1 MRIRHNCRF
10 LTSPTMLF
18 GISQRLGRGT
28 LAEGAK
34 TTLPFAT
41 WNECGNLTTNRQ
53 QFESPP
59 PEKFEN
65 RVSQEII
72 SENITARTPDKR
84 PAFQL
89 VVLVFWAIIFLYPAN
104 SPAGGPLID
113 NMDSQPLGWKLSDAD
128 CPVEIRAHWLDPT
141 GGLDRRPCEA
151 MTIAAGNGTQ
161 IILEYRIEPAH
172 LFDEFKATVSAQS
185 VREGVRVG
193 LRVRYPRVI
202 DPSTRA
208 PLQVFIWGH
217 THRGRNQWEMLSVSP
232 ETNSQRVREMAIRN
246 KHGSGVD
253 LHGAYV
259 DAMIINAYTG
269 AGASTIRID
278 NLRVDGIVPAEP
290 SGVVARSVS
299 LTGDASPSGAA
310 AEPRNLEYD
319 GSAIQSAFPVGR
331 VSRILEY
338 NGESL
343 EYLKLLGFDA
353 VLLGKPPTAELL
365 RGAMHH
371 SITVFAPAPTA
382 PDPAIEPFLAPIA
395 GWYLGTS
402 YDESQ
407 LTIAAQE
414 EKRIAAL
421 PSLWRRPV
429 FIAPAEAW
437 GRYSGVATS
446 IVYDMP
452 LATRGL
458 DGSEETQLLL
468 DQVQRTGRPIATAVG
483 IATQPPQRLVNQLDG
498 LSRVFG
504 ATEITDYGWHAL
516 YQQVARSLVIA
527 PRAIVFRS
535 SRSLASGA
543 EADSQRALALGY
555 INRWILS
562 VGPMLQDAQFRG
574 MLRCNDDRYQAIH
587 LSTPQFDLVV
597 AVLKRSASEPSVAA
611 PSSAP
616 LQFRVPF
623 GNANMA
629 WRMTDTTAQQLSMS
643 GDATS
648 QSVTIDS
655 PDLVEWILTSNDP
668 SLGGRIDR
676 VLRTQALLMNQERWQ
691 LATDSAMRARD
702 DWSSAMGGGVI
713 PRTAYPSD
721 MLRMAAEQLASVQP
735 HIGAQRWSAAMS
747 ATRGADLLIARSN
760 GLLRSRLQPANVPN
774 TGMPTLL
781 APGGTQLQL
790 AWLPSLEDGNW
801 TNNLLAGGDL
811 ENSQAMLQTGW
822 TYQRRLENLATSAV
836 GVDPLA
842 GEFGTGALRIESM
855 GLGGEPLP
863 GGYAGTTARVRS
875 AAVAIP
881 VGSWIRIEAKV
892 KTLGFGGP
900 HQGLL
905 IYDSDA
911 GSEVGTLIRGDSGW
925 RTVRIYRVITANRSL
940 HVTAETLGAGEALID
955 SISVSMWQPPATP
968 AAPFFPIVRSDDIL
982 AN

>member
-1 MRIRHNCRF
+1 MLLGTFQRPCR
-10 LTSPTMLF
+10 
-18 GISQRLGRGT
+18 RA
-28 LAEGAK
+28 LAERANK
-34 TTLPFAT
+34 AFSFDAWT
-41 WNECGNLTTNRQ
+41 ECGNFSVKRQ
-53 QFESPP
+53 QFEPSP
-59 PEKFEN
+59 PEKFEK
-65 RVSQEII
+65 RVSMGII
-72 SENITARTPDKR
+72 SENIPVVVSWLRRSLPLLT
-84 PAFQL
+84 L
-89 VVLVFWAIIFLYPAN
+89 VLWAIFSLTPSI
-104 SPAGGPLID
+104 SHGGGPLID

-151 MTIAAGNGTQ
+151 MSIAAGNGTQ
-161 IILEYRIEPAH
+161 IILEYRIDPAH

-185 VREGVRVG
+185 VREGVRIG
-193 LRVRYPRVI
+193 LRIRYPRVI

-208 PLQVFIWGH
+208 PLQVFVWGH

-232 ETNSQRVREMAIRN
+232 EVNSQRVREMAIRN

-259 DAMIINAYTG
+259 DAIVINAYTG
-269 AGASTIRID
+269 TGASTVRLD
-278 NLRVDGIVPAEP
+278 NLRVDGIVPIEP
-290 SGVVARSVS
+290 SGVAARSVS
-299 LTGDASPSGAA
+299 LNGDSQRSEEAA
-310 AEPRNLEYD
+310 GTRVLEYD
-319 GSAIQSAFPVGR
+319 GSAIQSAFPAGR
-331 VSRILEY
+331 VTRILEY

-382 PDPAIEPFLAPIA
+382 PDPAIEPFLAPVA

-407 LTIAAQE
+407 LKIAAQE

-421 PSLWRRPV
+421 PTLWRRPV

-437 GRYSGVATS
+437 AQFAGVATS

-458 DGSEETQLLL
+458 DGSEESQLLL

-498 LSRVFG
+498 LSRVLG

-527 PRAIVFRS
+527 PRAIVYRS
-535 SRSLASGA
+535 SRSLASGN

-574 MLRCNDDRYQAIH
+574 MLRCNDERYQAIH
-587 LSTPQFDLVV
+587 LATPQFDLVI
-597 AVLKRSASEPSVAA
+597 AVLKRSASDPSIAA
-611 PSSAP
+611 PSAAP
-616 LQFRVPF
+616 LQFRLPF
-623 GNANMA
+623 GNANVA
-629 WRMTDTTAQQLSMS
+629 WRMTDTTAQQLPMS

-648 QSVTIDS
+648 QSVTIES

-668 SLGGRIDR
+668 GLGGRLDR
-676 VLRTQALLMNQERWQ
+676 VLRTQAMLMNQERWQ

-702 DWSSAMGGGVI
+702 DWSSAMGGGLI

-721 MLRMAAEQLASVQP
+721 MLRVAAEQLASVQP

-747 ATRGADLLIARSN
+747 ATRSADLLIARSN
-760 GLLRSRLQPANVPN
+760 GLLRSRLQPANVPI

-822 TYQRRLENLATSAV
+822 TYQKRLENLATTAV

-855 GLGGEPLP
+855 GLAGEPLP

-881 VGSWIRIEAKV
+881 VGSWIRVEVKV

-925 RTVRIYRVITANRSL
+925 RTVKIYRVITADRPL
-940 HVTAETLGAGEALID
+940 RVTAETLGAGEALID
-955 SISVSMWQPPATP
+955 SVSVSMWQPPATP
-968 AAPFFPIVRSDDIL
+968 AAPFFPIVRSDDVL